1 MTNRLSIKITLQ
13 NGEVMTFKDGAA
25 SHFEFQQWGTLFV
38 EGAMEVKQ
46 KKGALEVSNHA
57 VDITEVTYRNVRNW
71 IPLVNIKNVEVITW
85 KTLNDPK
92 EIEKWQKFKEHG
104 LDLMVTKIS
113 HTNPKTEAEVEK
125 EIKAE
130 EKKKARKAN

>member
-13 NGEVMTFKDGAA
+13 NGEVMTFKDAAA

-38 EGAMEVKQ
+38 EGAMEVK
-46 KKGALEVSNHA
+46 KKQRGLIVDEV
-57 VDITEVTYRNVRNW
+57 EYRNVRNW

-85 KTLNDPK
+85 KTINDPK

-113 HTNPKTEAEVEK
+113 HTNPKTEADIEK
-125 EIKAE
+125 EIKDE

>member
-13 NGEVMTFKDGAA
+13 NGEVMTFKDDAA
-25 SHFEFQQWGTLFV
+25 AHFEFQQWGTLFV
-38 EGAMEVKQ
+38 EGAMEVK
-46 KKGALEVSNHA
+46 KKQRGLIIDEV
-57 VDITEVTYRNVRNW
+57 EYRNVRNW

-92 EIEKWQKFKEHG
+92 EIQKWQKFKEHG

-113 HTNPKTEAEVEK
+113 HTNPKTEEEVQK
-125 EIKAE
+125 EIEKE
-130 EKKKARKAN
+130 EKKRKEKAN

>member
-13 NGEVMTFKDGAA
+13 NGEVMTFKDDAA
-25 SHFEFQQWGTLFV
+25 AHFEFQQWGTLFV
-38 EGAMEVKQ
+38 EGAMEVK
-46 KKGALEVSNHA
+46 KKQRGLIIDEV
-57 VDITEVTYRNVRNW
+57 EYRNVRNW

-92 EIEKWQKFKEHG
+92 EIQKWQKFKEHG

-113 HTNPKTEAEVEK
+113 HTEPKTQKEVEAEIAK
-125 EIKAE
+125 E

>member
-13 NGEVMTFKDGAA
+13 NGEVMTFKDDAA

-38 EGAMEVKQ
+38 EGAMEVK
-46 KKGALEVSNHA
+46 KKQRGLIVDEV
-57 VDITEVTYRNVRNW
+57 EYRNVRNW

-92 EIEKWQKFKEHG
+92 EIQKWQKFKEHG

-113 HTNPKTEAEVEK
+113 HTNPKTEAEVQK
-125 EIKAE
+125 EIEKE
-130 EKKKARKAN
+130 EKKRKEKVN

>member
-13 NGEVMTFKDGAA
+13 NGEVMTFKDDAA
-25 SHFEFQQWGTLFV
+25 AHFEFQQWGTLFV
-38 EGAMEVKQ
+38 EGAMEVK
-46 KKGALEVSNHA
+46 KKQRGLIIDEV
-57 VDITEVTYRNVRNW
+57 EYRNVRNW

-92 EIEKWQKFKEHG
+92 EIQKWQKFKEHG

-113 HTNPKTEAEVEK
+113 HTEPKTQKEVEAEIAK
-125 EIKAE
+125 E
-130 EKKKARKAN
+130 EKRKARKAN

>member
-13 NGEVMTFKDGAA
+13 NGEVMTFKDDAA

-46 KKGALEVSNHA
+46 KRGALEVSRHA

-71 IPLVNIKNVEVITW
+71 IPLVNIKKVEVITW
-85 KTLNDPK
+85 KTINDPK
-92 EIEKWQKFKEHG
+92 EIQKWQKFKEHG

-113 HTNPKTEAEVEK
+113 HTNPKTQEEVEAE
-125 EIKAE
+125 IKKE
-130 EKKKARKAN
+130 EKKRKGKSN